1 MALIIQKKERAT
13 MRYTLAITTTLICDF
28 VLLCADVIMTGNLAL
43 WLAIH
48 IAEDLYLAWLLKN
61 SVIRQ
66 ATF

>member
-1 MALIIQKKERAT
+1 